1 MISAK
6 KILFLGLMLAFLL
19 AAAGCSPAQPTLE
32 PTVEKPVETEE
43 ASLPPTEAATATPT
57 EEESAEE
64 TETTEEP
71 GDSENDQARSPEEIS
86 ACVECHSD
94 QGMLIDTAAPVEE
107 VESEN
112 EGAG

>member
-1 MISAK
+1 MISTK
-6 KILFLGLMLAFLL
+6 KILFLGLMLALL
-19 AAAGCSPAQPTLE
+19 LVAAGCSPAQPTLE

-43 ASLPPTEAATATPT
+43 ATLPPTEAPTATPA

-64 TETTEEP
+64 TVTTEEP
-71 GDSENDQARSPEEIS
+71 GESENDQAVSPGEIS

-94 QGMLIDTAAPVEE
+94 QAMLIDTAAPVEE
-107 VESEN
+107 VEIEN